1 MSLKSDPPILYNCVS
16 VSDPPILR
24 SLKRSRVGVRSHPL
38 SNSMSK
44 GMSAIAIRLTQE
56 SLYNSEMKLL
66 WFLTNADPNLS

>member
-1 MSLKSDPPILYNCVS
+1 MLTT
-16 VSDPPILR
+16 
-24 SLKRSRVGVRSHPL
+24 SRARIDAHSHSL